1 MLTGK
6 STRLTPTL
14 IGDWRLPFRQNL
26 TDALGDESDWIPD
39 SLSLLHLD
47 APIVGCHVAR

>member
-14 IGDWRLPFRQNL
+14 IGDWRLPFHQNL
-26 TDALGDESDWIPD
+26 ADALADKDDER
-39 SLSLLHLD
+39 LD
-47 APIVGCHVAR
+47 T